1 MFQVF
6 LEDISVAVTE
16 NVLTPEPV
24 LFVSSQV
31 SIIICYHVLP

>member
-6 LEDISVAVTE
+6 LENISVVVTE

-24 LFVSSQV
+24 LFVLSQV
-31 SIIICYHVLP
+31 SIIIC